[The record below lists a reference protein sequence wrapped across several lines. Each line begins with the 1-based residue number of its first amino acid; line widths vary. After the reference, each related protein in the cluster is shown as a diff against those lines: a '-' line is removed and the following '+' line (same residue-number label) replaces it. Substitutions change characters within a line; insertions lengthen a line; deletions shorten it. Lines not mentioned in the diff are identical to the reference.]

1 MNVKKNTCT
10 CPTDV
15 CVCGSAVCKC
25 PKNVCVCGGDNQ
37 EVSLDGPLS
46 KDTPETVNIVISGNV
61 FTVNKQQAIDNST
74 LIGNALAENP
84 LEENIHLPTVAENGW
99 AKEFGYFV
107 EFLKY
112 KYFEIPTP
120 LPERGVHFTKDNC
133 GSVDNVNFINNFY
146 DKTVVNDKNKI
157 PVELTKSLCLANY
170 LGATKY
176 LNWCCAKYA
185 SVLVELGL
193 AKVD

>member
-1 MNVKKNTCT
+1 MSLDNHATNTCE
-10 CPTDV
+10 CA
-15 CVCGSAVCKC
+15 SAVCACQKASVE
-25 PKNVCVCGGDNQ
+25 KQ
-37 EVSLDGPLS
+37 TVSS
-46 KDTPETVNIVISGNV
+46 KDTHETVNIVISGNV
-61 FTVNKQQAIDNST
+61 FTVNRQQAIDNST
-74 LIGNALAENP
+74 LICNALTENP
-84 LEENIHLPTVAENGW
+84 TEENIQLPTIAENGW
-99 AKEFGYFV
+99 TKEFSYFV

-133 GSVDNVNFINNFY
+133 GSVENVNFINNFY
-146 DKTVVNDKNKI
+146 DKTVVNEKTKI
-157 PVELTKSLCLANY
+157 PEELTKSLCLANY

-176 LNWCCAKYA
+176 LSWCCAKYA